1 MADQLKE
8 KMMKS
13 ILLWGLVPP
22 ILLMMYM
29 YRLDKVEK
37 EPVGLVFKTFIFGM
51 ISVIP
56 AIILEL
62 GLGYV
67 LDLVYPGYTQGSL
80 YNLLYYFLVVGFS
93 EEFSKRLMANA
104 AVWKSPEFNYHF
116 DAIIYYATSALGFAA
131 LENIMYM
138 TQFGAE
144 IAISRLIPVHV
155 ICGIFMGYFMG
166 WAKTAEL
173 DGMRDVCGRR
183 KMIGLIIP
191 IIIHGTWDFC
201 VSSESETAVLFVLGM
216 IIVLTLIAFR
226 MIHREAKKDTLL

>member
-1 MADQLKE
+1 MRT
-8 KMMKS
+8 

-29 YRLDKVEK
+29 YKLDQIEK
-37 EPVGLVFKTFIFGM
+37 EPVGLVLKTFIFGM

-62 GLGYV
+62 GLGFV
-67 LDLVYPGYTQGSL
+67 LDMVYPGYTKGTV
-80 YNLLYYFLVVGFS
+80 YNLIYYFLVVGFS
-93 EEFSKRLMANA
+93 EEFSKRLLANIS
-104 AVWKSPEFNYHF
+104 VWNSREFNYHF

-155 ICGIFMGYFMG
+155 VCGIFMGYFMG

-173 DGMRDVCGRR
+173 RGQTALCKRSKR
-183 KMIGLIIP
+183 IGLLVP
-191 IIIHGTWDFC
+191 ILIHGTWDFC
-201 VSSESETAVLFVLGM
+201 LTTESDAATYFVLVM

-226 MIHREAKKDTLL
+226 LIHKEAGRDTLM

>member
-1 MADQLKE
+1 
-8 KMMKS
+8 MMRA

-22 ILLMMYM
+22 ILLMNYM
-29 YRLDKVEK
+29 YKLDKVEK

-62 GLGYV
+62 VLGYV
-67 LDLVYPGYTQGSL
+67 LDMVYPGYTQGPL
-80 YNLLYYFLVVGFS
+80 YNLIYFFLVVGFS
-93 EEFSKRLMANA
+93 EEFSKRLMVNV

-131 LENIMYM
+131 CENIMYM
-138 TQFGAE
+138 TEYGAE

-155 ICGIFMGYFMG
+155 ICGIFMGYCMG

-173 DGMRDVCGRR
+173 NGMMDLCKRR
-183 KMIGLIIP
+183 KVVGLIIP

-201 VSSESETAVLFVLGM
+201 VSSESDAAVGFVLIM
-216 IIVLTLIAFR
+216 IIVLTIAAFR
-226 MIHREAKKDTLL
+226 MVHRVANNDSLI

>member
-1 MADQLKE
+1 
-8 KMMKS
+8 
-13 ILLWGLVPP
+13 
-22 ILLMMYM
+22 
-29 YRLDKVEK
+29 
-37 EPVGLVFKTFIFGM
+37 
-51 ISVIP
+51 
-56 AIILEL
+56 
-62 GLGYV
+62 
-67 LDLVYPGYTQGSL
+67 
-80 YNLLYYFLVVGFS
+80 
-93 EEFSKRLMANA
+93 
-104 AVWKSPEFNYHF
+104 
-116 DAIIYYATSALGFAA
+116 
-131 LENIMYM
+131 MYM

-183 KMIGLIIP
+183 KIIGLIIP